1 MQTTA
6 PAVDPAEV
14 AAASATAVAAASAV
28 SPEARREARRQ
39 RHLAEAAK
47 MHQGAAERGLATAQ
61 FNLATCYMEGT
72 GIEEDKAK
80 AVENYEKAAA
90 QGHWVVSASATCS
103 TPQPSHVPVVAR
115 LCCHIPRR
123 RYGPRRAAEQGPAAL
138 RAPPAQTYHLQR
150 TVAVCGCCLW
160 QTVVRCDMLY
170 RPAAPRGCCLCNS
183 PIAGCWSCF
192 VCCAGSP
199 IDRYRPNMRSAAAT

>member
-1 MQTTA
+1 MANQISSKQATAVKVQATA

-47 MHQGAAERGLATAQ
+47 MHQAAAERGLATAQ

-80 AVENYEKAAA
+80 AVEHYEKAAA
-90 QGHWVVSASATCS
+90 QGHWVVSASPSPAPRSRATS
-103 TPQPSHVPVVAR
+103 WPSLVWVATP
-115 LCCHIPRR
+115 
-123 RYGPRRAAEQGPAAL
+123 PAADM
-138 RAPPAQTYHLQR
+138 APDELPSK
-150 TVAVCGCCLW
+150 
-160 QTVVRCDMLY
+160 
-170 RPAAPRGCCLCNS
+170 APWL
-183 PIAGCWSCF
+183 
-192 VCCAGSP
+192 
-199 IDRYRPNMRSAAAT
+199 